1 MLTAEPIAHIF
12 RDAAGVAWIDHT
24 RVKVLEVVLDH
35 VAYGW
40 SAEEIHRQH
49 SHLSLAQIHA
59 ALGYFYDHQAAFDAQ
74 MAQSLAAADRLA
86 AATTDSPLRRRLRLL
101 QRHDSFSV

>member
-1 MLTAEPIAHIF
+1 MLTAEPISHIF
-12 RDAAGVAWIDHT
+12 RDTAGVAWIDHT

-74 MAQSLAAADRLA
+74 MAQSLADANRLA
-86 AATTDSPLRRRLRLL
+86 AATTVSPLRRRLRLL
-101 QRHDSFSV
+101 QRPA